1 MPLTSAALVI
11 LLSIL
16 STNAQRI
23 IEISPK
29 VCGPKLGRCPI
40 GSYCAANG
48 KASGN
53 GICIPRFCTNG
64 VCPLYSTCDYSGSG
78 RAAIEGRCIQD
89 LCNTRGKLKCPQGWI
104 CDMAG
109 VNPQMA
115 DSPGRCTRQ
124 ICGTRGYFMCPEGW
138 ECDMSNANINIADDP
153 GVCVEGLIL
162 LSNMEQLK

>member
-1 MPLTSAALVI
+1 MPLTSVKLIV
-11 LLSIL
+11 LLSL
-16 STNAQRI
+16 LGTNAQRT
-23 IEISPK
+23 IELNPR

-48 KASGN
+48 KASGS

-64 VCPLYSTCDYSGSG
+64 VCPLYSTCDYSGVG

-104 CDMAG
+104 CDMSN
-109 VNPQMA
+109 VYPYIA

-124 ICGTRGYFMCPEGW
+124 ICGTGDYFLCPKGW
-138 ECDMSNANINIADDP
+138 ECDMSRVNPNIVDDP
-153 GVCVEGLIL
+153 GVCVE
-162 LSNMEQLK
+162 NMVELFELEQLN